1 MLKVR
6 LSCPVCGQPMFAKSI
21 EGHMEKVH
29 ELTGKVTLR
38 LHPTSSYRH
47 EPETEVGE
55 LAPPPEGEDEG
66 RKAATATTPEAEAK
80 AEAEAEAKAAAE
92 AEAEAKAAAEAKAEA
107 AAEAESQSS

>member
-6 LSCPVCGQPMFAKSI
+6 VSCPICGQLMLAKSI

-29 ELTGKVTLR
+29 ELTGLITLR

-47 EPETEVGE
+47 EPEPEVGE

-66 RKAATATTPEAEAK
+66 RKAATATTS
-80 AEAEAEAKAAAE
+80 
-92 AEAEAKAAAEAKAEA
+92 EAEAKAAAEAKAEA
-107 AAEAESQSS
+107 EAAAEAEAETGPEK

>member
-1 MLKVR
+1 MLKVLKVR
-6 LSCPVCGQPMFAKSI
+6 VSCPICGQPMFAKSI

-29 ELTGKVTLR
+29 ELTGLVTLR

-55 LAPPPEGEDEG
+55 LAPPPEGEEAG

-80 AEAEAEAKAAAE
+80 TEPEAETEPE
-92 AEAEAKAAAEAKAEA
+92 PETEP
-107 AAEAESQSS
+107 EAES

>member
-6 LSCPVCGQPMFAKSI
+6 LSCPVCGQPMFAKSL

-29 ELTGKVTLR
+29 ELTGLITLR

-55 LAPPPEGEDEG
+55 LAPSPGGGEAEEE
-66 RKAATATTPEAEAK
+66 KATATTPEAK
-80 AEAEAEAKAAAE
+80 AEAETEPEPEPETGPEEK
-92 AEAEAKAAAEAKAEA
+92 
-107 AAEAESQSS
+107 

>member
-6 LSCPVCGQPMFAKSI
+6 VSCPICGQPMFAKSI

-29 ELTGKVTLR
+29 ELTGLVTLR

-55 LAPPPEGEDEG
+55 LAPPPEGEEAG
-66 RKAATATTPEAEAK
+66 RKAATATTPEAK
-80 AEAEAEAKAAAE
+80 AETEPEAEAEPETEPAPE
-92 AEAEAKAAAEAKAEA
+92 T
-107 AAEAESQSS
+107 